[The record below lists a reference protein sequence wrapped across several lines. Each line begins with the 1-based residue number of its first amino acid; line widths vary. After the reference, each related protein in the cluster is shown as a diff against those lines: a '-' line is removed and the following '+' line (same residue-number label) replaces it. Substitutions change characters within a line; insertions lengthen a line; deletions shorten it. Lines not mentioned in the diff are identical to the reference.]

1 MVKELRLKLFRTS
14 VKENFNVDQGTRT
27 LQDGSVQSYDTVSSL
42 LDGPVQSYDTV
53 RYDALVHHILF
64 SIYHWPNLLHVGTHV
79 QFRIGQCNCKIGLHI
94 SSTERDV
101 TFVC

>member
-53 RYDALVHHILF
+53 RLYDCTGPSHSF
-64 SIYHWPNLLHVGTHV
+64 QYHWPNLLHVGTHV

-94 SSTERDV
+94 STDE
-101 TFVC
+101 